1 MSKSIIFTEKSQI
14 VPLQPSCWH
23 ICSLGPCL
31 MSLCKFHQISF
42 WFTFMYQE
50 LSLVLW
56 PSAPS
61 FFCKE
66 VYTTT
71 EPDTSIQEWAT
82 EGTCQWIIDGINL
95 ASLVLLWEII
105 LKYQSW
111 TIIPALSQL
120 GNIAVIKLGPIL
132 CTIMTQ
138 FDLSKF
144 PNAATCKSWSMD
156 EVFQTHIGLI

>member
-1 MSKSIIFTEKSQI
+1 
-14 VPLQPSCWH
+14 
-23 ICSLGPCL
+23 

-42 WFTFMYQE
+42 WFIFIYQE

-111 TIIPALSQL
+111 TIIPAFSQF
-120 GNIAVIKLGPIL
+120 GNIAVIKLDPIL
-132 CTIMTQ
+132 CTNHKVRSQKKERYYLGIFPTMGGGGLPKSQ
-138 FDLSKF
+138 NFCKF
-144 PNAATCKSWSMD
+144 TKYFFVCQIHS
-156 EVFQTHIGLI
+156 EVLKHVLQMGG